1 MQIRLLEQFQGQ
13 ASYTDT
19 AANTDFAVIT
29 LAEPVGKMT
38 GWMGLTYSTAAD
50 EAVDITTA
58 GEAHAVTS
66 SPLQLVFSTAIQPS
80 HARQPGLHK
89 LMLSYV
95 QGPDERSEA
104 PLLMAAA
111 LRAAQAS
118 QTTRR

>member
-29 LAEPVGKMT
+29 LAEPVGKKT

-58 GEAHAVTS
+58 GEPHAVVL
-66 SPLQLVFSTAIQPS
+66 PVLQLDFLNNSYIVSWIRGMTAWLVHANDTLSWVPS
-80 HARQPGLHK
+80 P
-89 LMLSYV
+89 
-95 QGPDERSEA
+95 
-104 PLLMAAA
+104 
-111 LRAAQAS
+111 
-118 QTTRR
+118 

>member
-1 MQIRLLEQFQGQ
+1 MHLSNYWLRGHLQIRLLEQFQDQ

-29 LAEPVGKMT
+29 LAEPVGKKT

-50 EAVDITTA
+50 EAIDITTA
-58 GEAHAVTS
+58 GE
-66 SPLQLVFSTAIQPS
+66 P
-80 HARQPGLHK
+80 HARASSLARQLGLYT
-89 LMLSYV
+89 LMTHCAVYRALAH
-95 QGPDERSEA
+95 GEA
-104 PLLMAAA
+104 PLLMAVA

>member
-1 MQIRLLEQFQGQ
+1 LCDEWLRAHMQIRLLEQFQGQ

-58 GEAHAVTS
+58 GEAHAVMLLL
-66 SPLQLVFSTAIQPS
+66 LQFC
-80 HARQPGLHK
+80 
-89 LMLSYV
+89 
-95 QGPDERSEA
+95 
-104 PLLMAAA
+104 
-111 LRAAQAS
+111 
-118 QTTRR
+118 